1 MSEPAG
7 SEGTPIVAAPGGR
20 NVTMWIVA
28 VLIVATV
35 ASEIVL
41 LGQNRALKQRVRAVQ
56 SMSSDLRDLRMRTDR
71 GAYEVALLGRCRPFA
86 VPART
91 AAQPLDVAIYFSVDH
106 DCFSCIEETIAVWN
120 EAAKALPANVTVRGY
135 TEIDGTNM
143 QKTVDAMKPAFP
155 VTSIPHLSRQL
166 QAAGVT
172 NTPVVVVSDPASG
185 RILMTHAPVSWEK
198 NDRAFVERVRAAA
211 TPCP

>member
-1 MSEPAG
+1 MG
-7 SEGTPIVAAPGGR
+7 IV
-20 NVTMWIVA
+20 V

-41 LGQNRALKQRVRAVQ
+41 LNQNRALKKRMAATQALA
-56 SMSSDLRDLRMRTDR
+56 SDLRGLHMRTDR
-71 GAYEVALLGRCRPFA
+71 GAYEAALLGRCRPFA
-86 VPART
+86 APAT
-91 AAQPLDVAIYFSVDH
+91 AAQPLDVAIYFSLDR
-106 DCFSCIEETIAVWN
+106 DCSSCIEETITVWN
-120 EAAKALPANVTVRGY
+120 EAAKGLPANVTLRGY

-143 QKTVDAMKPAFP
+143 QKALDALKPAFP
-155 VTSIPHLSRQL
+155 VTSISHLARQL
-166 QAAGVT
+166 QEAGVT

-211 TPCP
+211 TPCH